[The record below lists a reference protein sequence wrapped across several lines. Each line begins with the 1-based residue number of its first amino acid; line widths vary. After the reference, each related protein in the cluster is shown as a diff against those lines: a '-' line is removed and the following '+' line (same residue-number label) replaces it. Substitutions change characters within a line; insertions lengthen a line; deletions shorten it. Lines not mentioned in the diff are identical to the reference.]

1 MVSGVCLQKTD
12 FNYVSESNDVIS
24 SEQQH
29 KLDDPK
35 DEVSMWCQLFSY
47 KGSYLDFYTYY
58 HLACVLAIF
67 GITLYRHSLSK
78 SSCIWQSFIPLTYRL
93 DAWICYSSFI
103 SGCFIQLSFSSKFSF
118 NYLLRENILRFLAMD
133 QLAESFSLSW
143 KKNHALFPLAPSHFC
158 ERNLTN
164 HINCYGNTHL
174 SSHIFSTYFCFLGRF
189 FSGGSYI

>member
-93 DAWICYSSFI
+93 NAWICYSSFI

-118 NYLLRENILRFLAMD
+118 NYLLRENILSFLAMD

-143 KKNHALFPLAPSHFC
+143 KKKITPYSHWLLHTSVKEISPIILIVTVIPICLITF
-158 ERNLTN
+158 
-164 HINCYGNTHL
+164 
-174 SSHIFSTYFCFLGRF
+174 SQHIFVF
-189 FSGGSYI
+189 